1 MGSVSLKN
9 KSKLGN
15 LTAPGDVDLG
25 AMIPI
30 ATSTVGA
37 GGVATVTF
45 SDIPQN
51 YEHLQIRFVSRNTR
65 GSTTVDAIGIRANAD
80 SANNYANHR
89 IYGAG
94 ANIVSTGETTVNRI
108 TIGHVPASTG
118 AGANRF
124 GSGIIDVLDY
134 KNTNKN
140 KTIRSLG
147 GYDDSGES
155 YGMVGLYSG
164 VWLSTTAITSLT
176 MVSTDGTGFSQYSSF
191 ALYGIKRAGA

>member
-1 MGSVSLKN
+1 MGSISLKT
-9 KSKLGN
+9 KSKSNN

-51 YEHLQIRFVSRNTR
+51 YEHLQIRFISRNTR
-65 GSTTVDAIGIRANAD
+65 GSNTLDAIGIRANAD

-94 ANIVSTGETTVNRI
+94 ATVTGTGEITVNRI
-108 TIGHVPASTG
+108 TISHAPASTG
-118 AGANRF
+118 AGANAF
-124 GSGIIDVLDY
+124 GSGIVDILDY

-140 KTIRSLG
+140 KTIKSLG
-147 GYDDSGES
+147 GYDDSTQSNGI
-155 YGMVGLYSG
+155 VGLYSG
-164 VWLSTTAITSLT
+164 VWLSTTAINSLT
-176 MVSTDGTGFSQYSSF
+176 IVSTDGTGFSQYSSF
-191 ALYGIKRAGA
+191 ALYGIKIAGA